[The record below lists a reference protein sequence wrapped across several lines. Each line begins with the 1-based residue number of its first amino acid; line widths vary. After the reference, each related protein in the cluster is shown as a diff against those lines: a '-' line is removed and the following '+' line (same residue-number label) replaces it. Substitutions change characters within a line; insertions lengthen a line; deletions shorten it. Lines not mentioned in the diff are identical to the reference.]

1 MYKVMIVDDEPSIRT
16 GLPKIIDWE
25 AYDFSISAVARNGDD
40 AVKKLKN
47 DYPDLIITDIKM
59 PILDGFGLI
68 NHIRNNLN
76 DSKMPFIILSGYDE
90 FEFAKRALKYNV
102 KSFLIKPVDEEELIT
117 SLCEIREELSQ
128 DNAFP
133 HFYQQRMENFNHNYL
148 EIEDFK
154 LLSEAIENNRTAEI
168 EGLVEQIF
176 HRFME
181 EKLHPNLVRIHLG
194 NFLFKISTLVKELG
208 GTVEDIDSKERLMAV
223 HAGNL
228 NAIRLKNILIE
239 FSLNAAHYLD
249 ELKKSCRII
258 NRVKQYVEKYYYK
271 NLKLKDMAEL
281 LYINPAYLGQLF
293 KKETGML
300 FCQYVNDKRLQNAK
314 KLLLRTDLPI
324 YQIAERVGYK
334 NVDYFIC
341 KFKETENCTPLEY
354 KNKQMKA

>member
-1 MYKVMIVDDEPSIRT
+1 MIVDDEPSIRT

-40 AVKKLKN
+40 AVQKLKT

-68 NHIRNNLN
+68 NHIRNDLN
-76 DSKMPFIILSGYDE
+76 DQKMPFIILSGYDE

-102 KSFLIKPVDEEELIT
+102 KSYLIKPVDEEELIN
-117 SLCEIREELSQ
+117 LLKEIREELSQ
-128 DNAFP
+128 ENALAG
-133 HFYQQRMENFNHNYL
+133 FYNQRVEAFNHNYL
-148 EIEDFK
+148 EIEEFK
-154 LLSEAIENNRTAEI
+154 LLTEAIENNRVPEI
-168 EGLVEQIF
+168 KRIIETIF
-176 HRFME
+176 NHFE
-181 EKLHPNLVRIHLG
+181 SEKLHPNIVKIHLG
-194 NFLFKISTLVKELG
+194 NFLIKICTLIKEMG
-208 GTVEDIDSKERLMAV
+208 GTVEAINSKERLLEI
-223 HAGNL
+223 HISNL
-228 NAIRLKNILIE
+228 NVIRLKNILIE
-239 FSLNAAHYLD
+239 LSLHCAHYIND
-249 ELKKSCRII
+249 LKKSCSII

-300 FCQYVNDKRLQNAK
+300 FCQYVNSKRLQNAK

-334 NVDYFIC
+334 NVDYFIF
-341 KFKETENCTPLEY
+341 KFKESENCTPLEY
-354 KNKQMKA
+354 KNNLTKG